1 MEYKIDFEKI
11 NRIHPTDESKEKI
24 REEIK
29 DNKRTITAVYN
40 GLNSHLEATCGLLNI
55 LSHVVVAY
63 LACICFAKISQNYS
77 NIASIILSIIIG
89 ILMELISHGIVYA
102 INGTFIKIYSENLII
117 YIFSDCINLASQ
129 HFITEDEKI
138 NLAMYYFT
146 LYNTNFDMDKAYSYI
161 SRNIKNP

>member
-29 DNKRTITAVYN
+29 DNKRTISAVYN
-40 GLNSHLEATCGLLNI
+40 GLNSHLEATCTLLNI
-55 LSHVVVAY
+55 PSLVVVAY
-63 LACICFAKISQNYS
+63 FACKCFNKISQNHS
-77 NIASIILSIIIG
+77 DMVSIILSMIIA
-89 ILMELISHGIVYA
+89 ILMEFILCGIIRA
-102 INGTFIKIYSENLII
+102 INKTYIKIYSENLII
-117 YIFSDCINLASQ
+117 YVFSDCINLASQ

-146 LYNTNFDMDKAYSYI
+146 LYNTNFDMDKAHSYI
-161 SRNIKNP
+161 SNAIKNP

>member
-1 MEYKIDFEKI
+1 MEYKINFEKI

-29 DNKRTITAVYN
+29 YNKRTITAVYN
-40 GLNSHLEATCGLLNI
+40 GLNSHLEATCELLNI
-55 LSHVVVAY
+55 PSLVVVAY
-63 LACICFAKISQNYS
+63 LACKCFAKISQKYN
-77 NIASIILSIIIG
+77 NMASMILTIIIA
-89 ILMELISHGIVYA
+89 ILMIFISCGIIRA
-102 INGTFIKIYSENLII
+102 INKTYMKVYSEDLII

-161 SRNIKNP
+161 SDMIKNT

>member
-29 DNKRTITAVYN
+29 YNKRTITAVYN
-40 GLNSHLEATCGLLNI
+40 GLNSHLGATCESLNMPS
-55 LSHVVVAY
+55 LAVVAY
-63 LACICFAKISQNYS
+63 LACKCFAKISQKYNDIVS
-77 NIASIILSIIIG
+77 MLLTLIIA
-89 ILMELISHGIVYA
+89 ILMIFISQGIIYA
-102 INGTFIKIYSENLII
+102 INKTYIKIYSENLII